1 MSTVARALRPARR
14 LRVTAPAPTTTAAAP
29 LVLRRCFADN
39 KPPIYTESAVN
50 SELGVGEFEGIKF
63 RVEPLRRQGED
74 ERTMRA
80 RLLYQSRKRGTLE
93 SDLLMSTF
101 ANEHL
106 PHMTKSQMAQYDLFL
121 DENDW
126 DIYYWAT
133 QEEAPSAS
141 ASTQKTSSSSSSGSS
156 SNDTLASSTVNA
168 AESYRPVGTGAASTI
183 DAGKNATQTK
193 PKEDVR
199 TQDVPGEW
207 ANTVGSFKAQ
217 YRPVPVRWQGSE
229 ILEMLRAHV
238 RSRRA
243 DGTVGVHRDV
253 QERKEGGLGFMPPL
267 FDVDRAGKKN

>member
-14 LRVTAPAPTTTAAAP
+14 LRFTAPASTTAAAP
-29 LVLRRCFADN
+29 LILRRCFAD

-50 SELGVGEFEGIKF
+50 NELGVGEFEGIKF

-141 ASTQKTSSSSSSGSS
+141 ASTQKTLFSSST
-156 SNDTLASSTVNA
+156 DTLASSTVNA
-168 AESYRPVGTGAASTI
+168 AESYRPVGSGAASTI
-183 DAGKNATQTK
+183 DSGKKTPSK

-267 FDVDRAGKKN
+267 FDVDGAGKKN

>member
-14 LRVTAPAPTTTAAAP
+14 LRFTAPAPVTAAAP
-29 LVLRRCFADN
+29 LILRRCFAD

-50 SELGVGEFEGIKF
+50 NELGVGEFEGIKF

-141 ASTQKTSSSSSSGSS
+141 ASTQKTSSSSSTK
-156 SNDTLASSTVNA
+156 DTLASSTVNA
-168 AESYRPVGTGAASTI
+168 AESYRPVGSGAASTI
-183 DAGKNATQTK
+183 DSGKKTPSK

-199 TQDVPGEW
+199 TQEVPGEW

-217 YRPVPVRWQGSE
+217 YRPVPVRWQRSE

-238 RSRRA
+238 RIRRA

-267 FDVDRAGKKN
+267 FDVDGAGKKN

>member
-1 MSTVARALRPARR
+1 MSTLARRALRPARH
-14 LRVTAPAPTTTAAAP
+14 LRVAAPAAAP

-63 RVEPLRRQGED
+63 RVEPLRRKGED

-106 PHMTKSQMAQYDLFL
+106 PHMTKAQMAKYDLFL

-141 ASTQKTSSSSSSGSS
+141 ASTQRTSSTTS
-156 SNDTLASSTVNA
+156 DTLASSTANA
-168 AESYRPVGTGAASTI
+168 AESYRPAGSGAASTI
-183 DAGKNATQTK
+183 DSGKTTQTK
-193 PKEDVR
+193 KPQEDVR

-207 ANTVGSFKAQ
+207 ANTIGSFKAQ

-267 FDVDRAGKKN
+267 FDVDNAGKKN

>member
-1 MSTVARALRPARR
+1 MSTLARALRPARR
-14 LRVTAPAPTTTAAAP
+14 LRVAPPTQAAP
-29 LVLRRCFADN
+29 LVVRRRFSD
-39 KPPIYTESAVN
+39 KPPAPTSTVN
-50 SELGVGEFEGIKF
+50 GELDVGEFEGIKF
-63 RVEPLRRQGED
+63 RVEPLRRVGED

-106 PHMTKSQMAQYDLFL
+106 PHMTKAQMQQYDLFL

-133 QEEAPSAS
+133 QEEVPSNSAP
-141 ASTQKTSSSSSSGSS
+141 TQPPSPADAK
-156 SNDTLASSTVNA
+156 
-168 AESYRPVGTGAASTI
+168 GA
-183 DAGKNATQTK
+183 G
-193 PKEDVR
+193 EDVR
-199 TQDVPGEW
+199 TQPPRAGEW
-207 ANTVGSFKAQ
+207 ANTVGTFKAQ
-217 YRPVPVRWQGSE
+217 YRPVPARWQGSE
-229 ILEMLRAHV
+229 VLEMLRAHV

-267 FDVDRAGKKN
+267 FDVDRAGNKN

>member
-1 MSTVARALRPARR
+1 MSTLARALRPARR
-14 LRVTAPAPTTTAAAP
+14 LRIAPPAQRGMP
-29 LVLRRCFADN
+29 LVAQRCFAD
-39 KPPIYTESAVN
+39 KPPVQTESTTNA
-50 SELGVGEFEGIKF
+50 ELGVGEFEGIKF
-63 RVEPLRRQGED
+63 RVEPLRRVGED

-106 PHMTKSQMAQYDLFL
+106 PHMTKAQMQQYDLFL

-133 QEEAPSAS
+133 QEDAPSNS
-141 ASTQKTSSSSSSGSS
+141 APTQKP
-156 SNDTLASSTVNA
+156 LAETA
-168 AESYRPVGTGAASTI
+168 
-183 DAGKNATQTK
+183 QTK
-193 PKEDVR
+193 PAEDIR
-199 TQDVPGEW
+199 TQPQRAGEW
-207 ANTVGSFKAQ
+207 ANTIGTFKAQ
-217 YRPVPVRWQGSE
+217 YRPVPVRWQDSE

-267 FDVDRAGKKN
+267 FDVDRAGGRN

>member
-1 MSTVARALRPARR
+1 MSTVARALRPAARR
-14 LRVTAPAPTTTAAAP
+14 LRVTAPAPTTTAAAAP
-29 LVLRRCFADN
+29 LILRRCFAD
-39 KPPIYTESAVN
+39 KPPVYTESAVN

-141 ASTQKTSSSSSSGSS
+141 ASTTKTSSSSSP
-156 SNDTLASSTVNA
+156 NDTLASSTVNA
-168 AESYRPVGTGAASTI
+168 AESYRPVGSGAASTI
-183 DAGKNATQTK
+183 DSGKTSK

-267 FDVDRAGKKN
+267 FDVDSAGKN

>member
-1 MSTVARALRPARR
+1 MSTLARSFLRPARR
-14 LRVTAPAPTTTAAAP
+14 LRAAP
-29 LVLRRCFADN
+29 PAASTMAPLGVARRFYKDD
-39 KPPIYTESAVN
+39 KPVYTEQAVDK
-50 SELGVGEFEGIKF
+50 ELGVGEFEGIKF
-63 RVEPLRRQGED
+63 RVEPLRRKGED

-106 PHMTKSQMAQYDLFL
+106 PHMTKAQMEQYDLFL

-141 ASTQKTSSSSSSGSS
+141 ASTSRGEPEKTPT
-156 SNDTLASSTVNA
+156 DHIATSTTTA
-168 AESYRPVGTGAASTI
+168 AESYRGSGDGATKTV
-183 DAGKNATQTK
+183 DAGDKRA
-193 PKEDVR
+193 DLR
-199 TQDVPGEW
+199 TQPQRPGEW
-207 ANTVGSFKAQ
+207 ANTVGTFKAQ
-217 YRPVPVRWQGSE
+217 YRPVPARWQGSE

-267 FDVDRAGKKN
+267 FDVDKAGERK

>member
-1 MSTVARALRPARR
+1 MSALARTLRPARR
-14 LRVTAPAPTTTAAAP
+14 LRVAPPTQAVN
-29 LVLRRCFADN
+29 LVVRRCFAD
-39 KPPIYTESAVN
+39 KPPVHAESAVN
-50 SELGVGEFEGIKF
+50 GELGVGEFEGIKF
-63 RVEPLRRQGED
+63 RVEPLRRVGED

-106 PHMTKSQMAQYDLFL
+106 PHMTKAQMQQYDLFL

-133 QEEAPSAS
+133 QEEAPSNS
-141 ASTQKTSSSSSSGSS
+141 APTQAPPA
-156 SNDTLASSTVNA
+156 DTK
-168 AESYRPVGTGAASTI
+168 GA
-183 DAGKNATQTK
+183 
-193 PKEDVR
+193 EDVR
-199 TQDVPGEW
+199 TQPPRAGEW
-207 ANTVGSFKAQ
+207 ANTVGTFKAQ
-217 YRPVPVRWQGSE
+217 YRPVPARWQDSE

-267 FDVDRAGKKN
+267 FDVDKAGNKN

>member
-1 MSTVARALRPARR
+1 MSTLARVLRPARR
-14 LRVTAPAPTTTAAAP
+14 LRVAPPTQPAP
-29 LVLRRCFADN
+29 LVARRCFAD
-39 KPPIYTESAVN
+39 KPPVYTESAVN
-50 SELGVGEFEGIKF
+50 GELGVGEFEGIKF
-63 RVEPLRRQGED
+63 RVEPLRRVGED

-106 PHMTKSQMAQYDLFL
+106 PHMTKAQMQQYDLFL

-133 QEEAPSAS
+133 QEEAPFNSAP
-141 ASTQKTSSSSSSGSS
+141 TQAPPA
-156 SNDTLASSTVNA
+156 DTIASSTTKA
-168 AESYRPVGTGAASTI
+168 A
-183 DAGKNATQTK
+183 
-193 PKEDVR
+193 EDVR
-199 TQDVPGEW
+199 TQPPRAGEW
-207 ANTVGSFKAQ
+207 ANTVGTFKAQ
-217 YRPVPVRWQGSE
+217 YRPVPARWQGSE
-229 ILEMLRAHV
+229 VLEMLRAHV

-267 FDVDRAGKKN
+267 FDVDKAGNKN

>member
-1 MSTVARALRPARR
+1 MSTLARALRPARR
-14 LRVTAPAPTTTAAAP
+14 LRVAPPTQAVP
-29 LVLRRCFADN
+29 LVVRRCFAS
-39 KPPIYTESAVN
+39 KPPAQTESAVN
-50 SELGVGEFEGIKF
+50 GELGVGEFEGIKF
-63 RVEPLRRQGED
+63 RVEPLRRVGED

-106 PHMTKSQMAQYDLFL
+106 PHMTKAQMQQYDLFL

-133 QEEAPSAS
+133 QEEAPSNS
-141 ASTQKTSSSSSSGSS
+141 APTQAPPA
-156 SNDTLASSTVNA
+156 DTK
-168 AESYRPVGTGAASTI
+168 GA
-183 DAGKNATQTK
+183 
-193 PKEDVR
+193 EDVR
-199 TQDVPGEW
+199 TQPPRAGEW
-207 ANTVGSFKAQ
+207 ANTVGTFKAQ
-217 YRPVPVRWQGSE
+217 YRPVPARWQGSE
-229 ILEMLRAHV
+229 VLEMLRAHV

-267 FDVDRAGKKN
+267 FDVDKAGNKN

>member
-1 MSTVARALRPARR
+1 MSTLARVLRPARR
-14 LRVTAPAPTTTAAAP
+14 LRVAPPTQPAS
-29 LVLRRCFADN
+29 LVARRCFAD
-39 KPPIYTESAVN
+39 KPPVYTESAVN
-50 SELGVGEFEGIKF
+50 GELGVGEFEGIKF
-63 RVEPLRRQGED
+63 RVEPLRRVGED

-106 PHMTKSQMAQYDLFL
+106 PHMTKAQMQQYDLFL

-133 QEEAPSAS
+133 QEEAPPNS
-141 ASTQKTSSSSSSGSS
+141 ASTQAPPA
-156 SNDTLASSTVNA
+156 DTIASSTTKA
-168 AESYRPVGTGAASTI
+168 A
-183 DAGKNATQTK
+183 
-193 PKEDVR
+193 EDVR
-199 TQDVPGEW
+199 TQPPRAGEW
-207 ANTVGSFKAQ
+207 ANTVGTFKAQ
-217 YRPVPVRWQGSE
+217 YRPVPARWQGSE
-229 ILEMLRAHV
+229 VLEMLRAHV

-267 FDVDRAGKKN
+267 FDVDKAGNKN